1 MPRPMQAS
9 GFSLLELLVVVF
21 IIGIL
26 ATMFTLS
33 VGLLGSDSEL
43 DKEISR
49 LRALIELAREDAVTQ
64 GHELGLHFYPDSY
77 EFAVYQEDF
86 VDYYDPD
93 DEVQDQSEWIVLS
106 LGTLLKPRQLPAGIV
121 IELEIDDRDIV
132 LKNKQETQLEAENN
146 ARDPNRVRIDER
158 DPYRPQIWLFSS
170 GDISPFAI
178 RFRREFANEGVTL
191 EYSEDGS
198 VELIEQ

>member
-43 DKEISR
+43 DKEINR

-146 ARDPNRVRIDER
+146 ARNPNRVRIDER

-191 EYSEDGS
+191 QYSEDGS
-198 VELIEQ
+198 VELIDQ